1 MSKDAQARYYK
12 KSKEMFQKRL
22 MKVIKIF
29 LKNTK
34 AKSNNMVLNDIK
46 FSQGKKPRLEKVW
59 KNKAALQ
66 IKSDWCFSASNRAQ
80 DIFSD
85 EFIKLFLCKC
95 KNILE
100 IFVLG

>member
-1 MSKDAQARYYK
+1 
-12 KSKEMFQKRL
+12 

-66 IKSDWCFSASNRAQ
+66 IKSD
-80 DIFSD
+80 
-85 EFIKLFLCKC
+85 
-95 KNILE
+95 
-100 IFVLG
+100 

>member
-22 MKVIKIF
+22 MKVIKTF

-66 IKSDWCFSASNRAQ
+66 IKSD
-80 DIFSD
+80 
-85 EFIKLFLCKC
+85 
-95 KNILE
+95 
-100 IFVLG
+100 

>member
-1 MSKDAQARYYK
+1 
-12 KSKEMFQKRL
+12 MFQKRL

-34 AKSNNMVLNDIK
+34 AKSNNMVLNDTK
-46 FSQGKKPRLEKVW
+46 FSEGKKQRLEKVW

-66 IKSDWCFSASNRAQ
+66 IKSDWCFSANNRAQ
-80 DIFSD
+80 DVLSD
-85 EFIKLFLCKC
+85 KFMKLFLCKC

-100 IFVLG
+100 TFVLG